1 MDQTMRSHRTLSLK
15 YILGITTVLT
25 VLPASAFADERI
37 VGIWDMRGDGCRTE
51 VMIFTNDSQVVLAN
65 NNAGRWFQLQT
76 RYDVHDNDEIK
87 FEFETSSQDGR
98 RMKLKHEIDYHMEG
112 SAIRVEEH
120 QEEIDV
126 DDGPDRDV
134 RRPAGTWQRCPNSA
148 AFMAANPTW
157 RATDG
162 LNFVVGSYRPLP
174 PVVRPVQPQP
184 QQYQQPGFQQP
195 RPPAPQTQTQPQP
208 GQPRYLP
215 PVYEQNRQSPSQPN
229 SSGSIPAPPPVPTN

>member
-1 MDQTMRSHRTLSLK
+1 MRSHRILSLK

-25 VLPASAFADERI
+25 VLPAAAFADERI

-76 RYDVHDNDEIK
+76 RYDVHGNDEIK

-134 RRPAGTWQRCPNSA
+134 RRPAGTWQPCPNSPA
-148 AFMAANPTW
+148 WMAANPTW
-157 RATDG
+157 RATDA

-174 PVVRPVQPQP
+174 PVVRPVPPVQP
-184 QQYQQPGFQQP
+184 QQYQQPGYQQP
-195 RPPAPQTQTQPQP
+195 RPSAPQTQTQP

-215 PVYEQNRQSPSQPN
+215 PVYEQNRQSPQPPS